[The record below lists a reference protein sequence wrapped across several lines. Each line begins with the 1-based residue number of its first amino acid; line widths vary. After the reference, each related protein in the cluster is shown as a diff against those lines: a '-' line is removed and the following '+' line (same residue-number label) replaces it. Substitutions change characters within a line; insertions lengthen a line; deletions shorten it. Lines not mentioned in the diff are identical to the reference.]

1 MELLI
6 KETRW
11 CFSVSDNFQHS
22 KLILKLFPTVK
33 CFCDIKTFL
42 PIEAKSKFP
51 VLKRKCHNFDRNFTN
66 SHFLF
71 YLIFKMLHIF
81 KDFFFKGFWVPRRR
95 IQHIFVAFSAHI
107 WYLAQSAITP
117 SKKFVFGHLE
127 QFDWWSS
134 HQNDFSWTLFRT
146 HATGSEYINLEM
158 AQLNKFTCRAP
169 PLEERNVFYGPSNLP
184 RVFTL
189 NKLLHPWVRFYHNNP
204 FNS

>member
-1 MELLI
+1 MI
-6 KETRW
+6 
-11 CFSVSDNFQHS
+11 S
-22 KLILKLFPTVK
+22 KLFFLLRQNPNFLSWKENVIILTETSQTVI
-33 CFCDIKTFL
+33 FF
-42 PIEAKSKFP
+42 
-51 VLKRKCHNFDRNFTN
+51 
-66 SHFLF
+66 F

-169 PLEERNVFYGPSNLP
+169 PLEERNVLYGPSNLP
-184 RVFTL
+184 RDFTL
-189 NKLLHPWVRFYHNNP
+189 NKLLHPWVRLYHNSL